1 MCSQEHR
8 VQPTPSVQLEGF
20 LPEKQDLSISYP
32 APSSLLLWL
41 SPRKVIETWEE
52 TLTWMWS
59 TEIKVVILCLK
70 KPQATDPG
78 PDHLGPRAGVSLR
91 EVGQCPH
98 VLSQNLGAEIFA

>member
-1 MCSQEHR
+1 
-8 VQPTPSVQLEGF
+8 
-20 LPEKQDLSISYP
+20 
-32 APSSLLLWL
+32 
-41 SPRKVIETWEE
+41 
-52 TLTWMWS
+52 MWS

-78 PDHLGPRAGVSLR
+78 PDHLGPRAGASLR